1 MTILINIPK
10 ILQYWGT
17 PFITILYRC
26 LLNREPDSEG
36 LKYYLNRL
44 EQGVNRF
51 NIIEQFLKS
60 PEVQVHFSRQE
71 LLLIRLELLQ
81 LKARYTSG
89 FLPVARIFSQSFTAK
104 QRIMLNRLNE
114 LQYHID
120 HSSIPH
126 KQEFMKVKPIVQFKA
141 FNKIKSSDDHLQSLS
156 AKEKKLFK
164 KIYNQF

>member
-1 MTILINIPK
+1 M
-10 ILQYWGT
+10 LQYWGT

-26 LLNREPDSEG
+26 LLNREPDTEG
-36 LKYYLNRL
+36 LNYYLNRL
-44 EQGVNRF
+44 ENGVNRF

-60 PEVQVHFSRQE
+60 PEVQIHFSRQE
-71 LLLIRLELLQ
+71 LILIRLELLQ

-120 HSSIPH
+120 RSSIPH
-126 KQEFMKVKPIVQFKA
+126 KQEFIKVRPLIQVKSLNKTKPADQQ
-141 FNKIKSSDDHLQSLS
+141 LQSLS